1 LARRDLALPLIL
13 LPAPGIVHPLSGHCS
28 TGHRQQEIKR
38 QRLLD
43 EIFRQTMHVH
53 QDTVDTYLED
63 ILMESVDTASA
74 QQSRSQV
81 QEYVA
86 KLEGIVDEVHKR

>member
-1 LARRDLALPLIL
+1 
-13 LPAPGIVHPLSGHCS
+13 
-28 TGHRQQEIKR
+28 
-38 QRLLD
+38 
-43 EIFRQTMHVH
+43 MHVH